1 MARKTTIR
9 RRMEKNMEN
18 TKTLNEGKVRK
29 L

>member
-9 RRMEKNMEN
+9 WKMEINMEKI
-18 TKTLNEGKVRK
+18 KTFNEGKVRK

>member
-9 RRMEKNMEN
+9 WKMEINIKKI
-18 TKTLNEGKVRK
+18 KTFNEGKVRK

>member
-1 MARKTTIR
+1 MARKITSR
-9 RRMEKNMEN
+9 RRMERNMEN